1 VTPLAPETWDRVAAS
16 ARSCTACVELAAT
29 RTQVVFGQRAAL
41 GPYDVVLLGEAPG
54 ADEDA
59 SGVPFVGR
67 SGQLLDLL
75 LAEAGLPRAEVSVV
89 NVLKCRPPGNR
100 KPARL
105 EMANCRGWLD
115 RQLALLDPLLVVTL
129 GGTATEAMLGRG
141 ARLTQLRGRD
151 HLVDGRVVVA
161 TYHPSA
167 AIRFGPRGAPRAALA
182 EDLGYVAGRVRELRD
197 QRGRG

>member
-1 VTPLAPETWDRVAAS
+1 VTTWDELAGLAAGCVA
-16 ARSCTACVELAAT
+16 CPELAAT
-29 RTQVVFGQRAAL
+29 RTHVVFGRPPATGRADL
-41 GPYDVVLLGEAPG
+41 VLLGEAPG

-59 SGVPFVGR
+59 SGLPFVGR
-67 SGQLLDLL
+67 SGQLLDQLL
-75 LAEAGLPRAEVSVV
+75 VEAGLVRDEVGIL

-100 KPARL
+100 KPARF

-115 RQLALLDPLLVVTL
+115 RQLALLSPLLVLTL

-141 ARLTQLRGRD
+141 ARLTQLRGQD

-167 AIRFGPRGAPRAALA
+167 AIRFGPRGVPRAALA
-182 EDLGYVAGRVRELRD
+182 EDLAYVARRVAELRAVRS
-197 QRGRG
+197 QR

>member
-1 VTPLAPETWDRVAAS
+1 MRATSWDELSVLAGG
-16 ARSCTACVELAAT
+16 CTACPELAAT
-29 RTQVVFGQRAAL
+29 RQHVVFGDRPVAP
-41 GPYDVVLLGEAPG
+41 PYELMLLGEAPG

-59 SGVPFVGR
+59 TGRPFVGR
-67 SGQLLDLL
+67 SGQLLDQLL
-75 LAEAGLPRAEVSVV
+75 GEAGLSRAGVAVV

-115 RQLALLDPLLVVTL
+115 HQLALLDPLLVLTL

-141 ARLTQLRGRD
+141 ARLTQLRGQD
-151 HLVDGRVVVA
+151 HAVGGRVVVA

-167 AIRFGPRGAPRAALA
+167 AIRFGPRGAPRAALV
-182 EDLGYVAGRVRELRD
+182 EDLAYVAHRLVELRTN
-197 QRGRG
+197 RSTR